1 LLLFSLPSRLVILT
15 FIQADSVEEANLNVT
30 FSYLAV
36 LLGFLAL
43 TKDTARQMRLDLP
56 GHSLKSL
63 IVAVD
68 EFIDHNRKVDTQ
80 SGDGVEVQNS
90 QSGLAEKLSRMLARL
105 RAMEEESQLSE
116 AISSPQ

>member
-1 LLLFSLPSRLVILT
+1 MLLFSLPSRLVILT

-105 RAMEEESQLSE
+105 RAMEEESQ
-116 AISSPQ
+116 